1 MISSQSPD
9 VSPIAHLLVSWIV
22 AAKTTD
28 NERDRQ
34 LVTWAGVLPDVD
46 GLGIIVDGANHLLH
60 RPQTDYYHDLHHFWT
75 HGLPAAIVIPVLLA
89 CFARRKQSLG
99 LWPFKTKNIPSALAS
114 LVRENGRIFLLAFL
128 VFHLHLLCDIVGSRG
143 PDLSDR
149 WPIIYLAPIKN
160 KLWIDWHGQWQLDG
174 WQNKTIFIWWFFW
187 SLKIAVDKGFSVV
200 GLFSRKAD
208 RVFVSILREWTQQ
221 LGYGGAIPPRTET

>member
-34 LVTWAGVLPDVD
+34 LVTWSGVLPDVD
-46 GLGIIVDGANHLLH
+46 GLGIIVDGVNHLLH
-60 RPQTDYYHDLHHFWT
+60 RPPTDYYHDLHHFWT
-75 HGLPAAIVIPVLLA
+75 HGLPAAVVIPVLLA
-89 CFARRKQSLG
+89 CFARRKGQVL
-99 LWPFKTKNIPSALAS
+99 
-114 LVRENGRIFLLAFL
+114 LLAFL

-149 WPIIYLAPIKN
+149 WPIIYFAPIN
-160 KLWIDWHGQWQLDG
+160 KQFWIDWHGQWQLDG

-187 SLKIAVDKGFSVV
+187 SLKIAVDKGFSIV

-208 RVFVSILREWTQQ
+208 AVFVGILRKWAAEI
-221 LGYGGAIPPRTET
+221 GYGRTCATPPSS